1 MIKTEKPLDIIYTFE
16 KKHVMFS
23 ADSGIAIEEEGVV
36 DSFLDKSF
44 TVKLAAIKADVSVYK
59 PNTSFIFTHSEQNS
73 FYTWS
78 CQLVSFNEHFLQFK
92 LPKNFYQVDRREY
105 SRTTVK
111 PRTVRITVFID
122 EKTIVQGYLKDIS
135 FGGIG
140 VELTQGGLPDHKGTT
155 AYFKIE
161 FPNATASGAG
171 SITASFN
178 SGRNV
183 GIRFTDIS
191 EEARKGMQEF
201 ILYAKT
207 IESQQHAVSADNR
220 MVQKAG
226 TEKKLSPE
234 VALFLSDTHK
244 KLDAINRKSIYY
256 LSAVNNSDL
265 FNRLSIILNEKYVLK
280 KALSLKH
287 DDNAAAYLID
297 IDTISNLEMI
307 IRNIKS
313 LYQHSPVKVL
323 LVGDMITKDIVI
335 QASKCCVTSI
345 IKLPIESDLAIS
357 KILTALEQ

>member
-1 MIKTEKPLDIIYTFE
+1 MIKTERSLDIIYTFE

-23 ADSGIAIEEEGVV
+23 IDSGIAIEEEGVV
-36 DSFLDKSF
+36 DSFVDKSF
-44 TVKLAAIKADVSVYK
+44 TVKFGAIKSDISVYK
-59 PNTSFIFTHSEQNS
+59 PNASFIFTHSEQNS

-78 CQLVSFNEHFLQFK
+78 SQLISFNEHLLQFK

-105 SRTTVK
+105 SRISVK
-111 PRTVRITVFID
+111 PRTVKITVFID

-140 VELTQGGLPDHKGTT
+140 VELTQGGLLDYKGIT

-161 FPNATASGAG
+161 FPNACASGTG
-171 SITASFN
+171 IITASFN
-178 SGRNV
+178 AGRNV
-183 GIRFTDIS
+183 GIRFTDIT
-191 EEARKGMQEF
+191 EEARKVMQDF

-207 IESQQHAVSADNR
+207 IETQHVTAAEVRSAQQTSS
-220 MVQKAG
+220 
-226 TEKKLSPE
+226 EKKLSPE
-234 VALFLSDTHK
+234 VALFLSDTHE
-244 KLDAINRKSIYY
+244 KLDRIARKTVYY
-256 LSAVNNSDL
+256 LSTVSNNEL
-265 FNRLSIILNEKYVLK
+265 FNRLSMILNEKYVLK
-280 KALSLKH
+280 KATSLKH

-313 LYQHSPVKVL
+313 LYQHSPVKVI